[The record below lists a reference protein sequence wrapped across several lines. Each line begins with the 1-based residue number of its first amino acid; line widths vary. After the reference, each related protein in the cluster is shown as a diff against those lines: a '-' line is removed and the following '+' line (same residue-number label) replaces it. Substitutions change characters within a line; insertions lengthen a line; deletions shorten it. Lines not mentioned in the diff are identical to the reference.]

1 MKKLA
6 IIGLGKWGK
15 NLVREFSKVSN
26 VIVCVSNGRKEN
38 VQWLKKNYPNIDYS
52 KNFLEILENKTI
64 DAVVI
69 ATPIKTHYSL
79 SKLALKSKKHVF
91 IEKTISENSKNGK
104 NLITLAKNKN
114 LMIFVGHIFL
124 HHPILKKL
132 KEIQKQESITYLK
145 FNWMKI
151 GSFNEDILLDLVSHY
166 FSIVIELLG
175 SPKSIKIL
183 NLKKIITSCDII
195 SIELKFSSNK
205 KCIIDV
211 NRTSNFKKRSVLITT
226 TKNIYQWNDDE
237 LYKFNKTKQ
246 IFNLILKPKETPLEI
261 ECKTF
266 LKNLNKKIDY
276 SNSKKAL
283 KIVQLV
289 EMCRNEM
296 K

>member
-52 KNFLEILENKTI
+52 KKFLEILENKTI

-79 SKLALKSKKHVF
+79 SKLVLKSKKHVF

-124 HHPILKKL
+124 
-132 KEIQKQESITYLK
+132 
-145 FNWMKI
+145 
-151 GSFNEDILLDLVSHY
+151 GSNH
-166 FSIVIELLG
+166 
-175 SPKSIKIL
+175 
-183 NLKKIITSCDII
+183 
-195 SIELKFSSNK
+195 
-205 KCIIDV
+205 
-211 NRTSNFKKRSVLITT
+211 
-226 TKNIYQWNDDE
+226 Q
-237 LYKFNKTKQ
+237 
-246 IFNLILKPKETPLEI
+246 
-261 ECKTF
+261 
-266 LKNLNKKIDY
+266 
-276 SNSKKAL
+276 A
-283 KIVQLV
+283 
-289 EMCRNEM
+289 
-296 K
+296 